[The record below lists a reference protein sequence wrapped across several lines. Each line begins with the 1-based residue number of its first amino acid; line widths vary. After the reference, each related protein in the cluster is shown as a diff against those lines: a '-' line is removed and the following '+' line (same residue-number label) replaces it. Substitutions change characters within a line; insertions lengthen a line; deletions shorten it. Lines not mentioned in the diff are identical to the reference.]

1 MPLFHEMQWSHGF
14 QGSNLSC
21 VLLLEDFRCYWDSK
35 KQTQVPHK
43 WHKMM
48 PFWNVQTVRFTQ
60 KRRPSVWFVC
70 LRYVSAASL
79 KFHAA
84 PSTVTKE
91 ILKLRIRYAKE
102 PIRIRSVAFSVSI
115 LSQRLNTFSSLKVRL
130 SYNLFSCGSVTHQD
144 GERVHDL
151 KIFLKLFNGLSRLS
165 RTIICRK
172 WSNSQSTMETKISHQ
187 TSPICSRG
195 RSYLAIEILV
205 LRNANA

>member
-1 MPLFHEMQWSHGF
+1 M
-14 QGSNLSC
+14 
-21 VLLLEDFRCYWDSK
+21 
-35 KQTQVPHK
+35 
-43 WHKMM
+43 
-48 PFWNVQTVRFTQ
+48 
-60 KRRPSVWFVC
+60 WFVC

-91 ILKLRIRYAKE
+91 ILKLRILYAKE

-130 SYNLFSCGSVTHQD
+130 SYNSVSWGSVTHQD

-187 TSPICSRG
+187 TSAICSRG
-195 RSYLAIEILV
+195 RSHLTIEILV